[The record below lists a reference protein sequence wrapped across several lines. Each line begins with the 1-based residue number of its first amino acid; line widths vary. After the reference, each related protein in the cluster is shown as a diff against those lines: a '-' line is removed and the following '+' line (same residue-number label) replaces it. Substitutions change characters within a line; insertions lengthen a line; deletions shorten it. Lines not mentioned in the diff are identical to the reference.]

1 MIRKEFS
8 YITMFTNWVSCY
20 ATYCT
25 SLTAQ
30 REGSWSA
37 TGRVRRAHHGAHGA
51 PYITTLRPTTGFN
64 VRQHPKSPLAPLFHP
79 KGKNLCEAKWG
90 TTTHFRKG
98 GGAKRRGRACEGR
111 DFVSYCWSGI
121 FVMPVRLKQP
131 EVSA

>member
-8 YITMFTNWVSCY
+8 YITMLTNWVSRY
-20 ATYCT
+20 ARYCT

-37 TGRVRRAHHGAHGA
+37 TGRVRHAHHGAHGA

-79 KGKNLCEAKWG
+79 KGARTSAMQSGELQPTLE
-90 TTTHFRKG
+90 KG
-98 GGAKRRGRACEGR
+98 GSEAEGERLRGGVILFHIVGVAYLSCP
-111 DFVSYCWSGI
+111 SG
-121 FVMPVRLKQP
+121 
-131 EVSA
+131 